1 VHALVRLALLS
12 FVVVVFAGC
21 SGGSASP
28 PPFQSGTA
36 APTPVPTAAPTATP
50 APTPTPVPTIPP
62 LNYFPFTNQAS
73 YEGGT
78 PGGGYQNVFGPETAP
93 SGPPS
98 CAAPV
103 AGNIGDYLAGSTWFP
118 VMDHTVS
125 NTAVA
130 RSGGQIPVY
139 VFTKDGIGNVYID
152 GYYFGANQTKTCV
165 TPYPF
170 VKSQMKAGDSWV
182 YTDIN
187 GHTDVATVAFV
198 GQPSSFVVTGNGP
211 HAGQVVT
218 YQNVAKVN
226 YGNAFAIYWSAGNG
240 PVETENLVSSTTGQ
254 PNTWTAFAITVTPGS
269 P

>member
-1 VHALVRLALLS
+1 LYASIVA
-12 FVVVVFAGC
+12 VVFVGC

-28 PPFQSGTA
+28 PPFQNGTA
-36 APTPVPTAAPTATP
+36 APTPVPTAV
-50 APTPTPVPTIPP
+50 PTPTPVPTIAP
-62 LNYFPFTNQAS
+62 LNYFPFSNQAS

-78 PGGGYQNVFGPETAP
+78 AGTGGFTDQSGPETVT

-103 AGNIGDYLAGSTWFP
+103 AGNIGDYLAGSTWLP
-118 VMDHTVS
+118 VTDHTVS
-125 NTAVA
+125 NTAAA
-130 RSGGQIPVY
+130 RSGGQFPVY
-139 VFTKDGIGNVYID
+139 VFTKDGLGNVYID
-152 GYYFGANQTKTCV
+152 GYFFGFNQTKTCV

-198 GQPSSFVVTGNGP
+198 GQPSSFVVVGNGP

-218 YQNVAKVN
+218 YQSVAKVN
-226 YGNAFAIYWSAGNG
+226 YGNAFTIYWSPGNG
-240 PVETENLVSSTTGQ
+240 PVETENLVNSTTGQ
-254 PNTWTAFAITVTPGS
+254 PSTWTAYAITVTPGS